1 MGNVVDYVR
10 REFHGFAELPFGE
23 ARSVATVPI
32 RELLRAEN
40 YDDMFVSNSSDINE
54 YRLAL
59 LRAVCESPRFRA
71 LRVGEYAERLSEREQ
86 QQFAAMTFDV
96 GCGPV
101 DSLYVAFRGT
111 DGTLVGWK
119 EDFNMA
125 VRCPVPSQESAYRY
139 VNSILDRSE
148 GFLSSG
154 DSPAV
159 MLGGHSKG
167 GNMAVYAAMRI
178 AHDDIE
184 VAGERARR
192 LGLLPSLGGPVR
204 GRNRR
209 ISRIFSHDG
218 PGLPKSTVRGQAY
231 RAIESRIRKTVP
243 ESSVVGMLLQSN
255 APVRIVKADAIGIM
269 QHMGNS
275 WQVAENG
282 DFEQVDELTAGAQ
295 LIKRTLDGWLDT
307 VSQEQR
313 ERAIDQIYGIFAA
326 AEYGNIADLVEH
338 WTDSRS
344 GDARTHQGGDQ
355 GDSGQ
360 RGEGGARGLKRVP
373 RRGYGRMQRLV
384 GMVAEPHFGRF
395 MCHDPR
401 KGVKNGIVTH
411 KCRASDTRVPH
422 K

>member
-10 REFHGFAELPFGE
+10 REFHGFAELPFGDVDSLVLAELSYMRLSGLVPAFGE

-32 RELLRAEN
+32 RELLRAES

-59 LRAVCESPRFRA
+59 
-71 LRVGEYAERLSEREQ
+71 
-86 QQFAAMTFDV
+86 
-96 GCGPV
+96 
-101 DSLYVAFRGT
+101 YVAFRGT

-119 EDFNMA
+119 EDVNMA

-218 PGLPKSTVRGQAY
+218 PGLPKSTVRGQSY

-326 AEYGNIADLVEH
+326 AGYGNIADLVEH
-338 WTDSRS
+338 WTDSLPKIVEA
-344 GDARTHQGGDQ
+344 ARNTD
-355 GDSGQ
+355 
-360 RGEGGARGLKRVP
+360 RETRGL
-373 RRGYGRMQRLV
+373 
-384 GMVAEPHFGRF
+384 
-395 MCHDPR
+395 
-401 KGVKNGIVTH
+401 I
-411 KCRASDTRVPH
+411 RAVIKAIPVSAAKAVREG
-422 K
+422 

>member
-1 MGNVVDYVR
+1 
-10 REFHGFAELPFGE
+10 
-23 ARSVATVPI
+23 
-32 RELLRAEN
+32 
-40 YDDMFVSNSSDINE
+40 
-54 YRLAL
+54 
-59 LRAVCESPRFRA
+59 
-71 LRVGEYAERLSEREQ
+71 
-86 QQFAAMTFDV
+86 
-96 GCGPV
+96 
-101 DSLYVAFRGT
+101 
-111 DGTLVGWK
+111 
-119 EDFNMA
+119 MA

-218 PGLPKSTVRGQAY
+218 PGLPKSTVRGQSY

-307 VSQEQR
+307 VSQSSASAPSTR
-313 ERAIDQIYGIFAA
+313 STGSSRRRDTAISPIWWSIGRIRCRRLWRRRAIPIGRR
-326 AEYGNIADLVEH
+326 AD
-338 WTDSRS
+338 SS
-344 GDARTHQGGDQ
+344 GR
-355 GDSGQ
+355 
-360 RGEGGARGLKRVP
+360 
-373 RRGYGRMQRLV
+373 
-384 GMVAEPHFGRF
+384 
-395 MCHDPR
+395 
-401 KGVKNGIVTH
+401 
-411 KCRASDTRVPH
+411 
-422 K
+422 

>member
-1 MGNVVDYVR
+1 MEG
-10 REFHGFAELPFGE
+10 GFQYGGALPG
-23 ARSVATVPI
+23 AVPGI
-32 RELLRAEN
+32 R
-40 YDDMFVSNSSDINE
+40 VS
-54 YRLAL
+54 
-59 LRAVCESPRFRA
+59 VCELDSGQ
-71 LRVGEYAERLSEREQ
+71 VG
-86 QQFAAMTFDV
+86 
-96 GCGPV
+96 
-101 DSLYVAFRGT
+101 
-111 DGTLVGWK
+111 
-119 EDFNMA
+119 
-125 VRCPVPSQESAYRY
+125 
-139 VNSILDRSE
+139 
-148 GFLSSG
+148 
-154 DSPAV
+154 
-159 MLGGHSKG
+159 
-167 GNMAVYAAMRI
+167 I

-326 AEYGNIADLVEH
+326 AGYGNIADLVEH
-338 WTDSRS
+338 WTDSLPKIVEA
-344 GDARTHQGGDQ
+344 ARNTD
-355 GDSGQ
+355 
-360 RGEGGARGLKRVP
+360 RETRGL
-373 RRGYGRMQRLV
+373 
-384 GMVAEPHFGRF
+384 
-395 MCHDPR
+395 
-401 KGVKNGIVTH
+401 I
-411 KCRASDTRVPH
+411 RAVIKAIPVSAAKAVREG
-422 K
+422 

>member
-1 MGNVVDYVR
+1 MGNIVDYVR
-10 REFHGFAELPFGE
+10 REFRGFAELPFGDVDSLVLSELSYMRLSGLVPAFGE
-23 ARSVATVPI
+23 ARSVATLPI
-32 RELLRAEN
+32 RELLRAES
-40 YDDMFVSNSSDINE
+40 YADMFVSNSFDMNE

-96 GCGPV
+96 GCGPA

-139 VNSILDRSE
+139 ANSILDRSE

-154 DSPAV
+154 DSPEV

-184 VAGERARR
+184 AAGERARR
-192 LGLLPSLGGPVR
+192 LGLLPSLGVPVR
-204 GRNRR
+204 GRNGR

-218 PGLPKSTVRGQAY
+218 PGLPASAVRGQAY
-231 RAIESRIRKTVP
+231 RAVESRIRKTVP

-255 APVRIVKADAIGIM
+255 ATARIVKADAIGIM

-282 DFEQVDELTAGAQ
+282 DFEQLDELAGAQ
-295 LIKRTLDGWLDT
+295 LVKRTIDGWLDT

-326 AEYGNIADLVEH
+326 AGYGNIADLVEH
-338 WTDSRS
+338 WTDSLPKIVEA
-344 GDARTHQGGDQ
+344 ARNTDRETRELIKAVVKAIPA
-355 GDSGQ
+355 SAAKAV
-360 RGEGGARGLKRVP
+360 REG
-373 RRGYGRMQRLV
+373 
-384 GMVAEPHFGRF
+384 
-395 MCHDPR
+395 
-401 KGVKNGIVTH
+401 
-411 KCRASDTRVPH
+411 
-422 K
+422 

>member
-1 MGNVVDYVR
+1 M
-10 REFHGFAELPFGE
+10 
-23 ARSVATVPI
+23 
-32 RELLRAEN
+32 
-40 YDDMFVSNSSDINE
+40 NE

-178 AHDDIE
+178 AHEAARIAALIGWAS
-184 VAGERARR
+184 AGSQQTD
-192 LGLLPSLGGPVR
+192 LPHLFP
-204 GRNRR
+204 
-209 ISRIFSHDG
+209 
-218 PGLPKSTVRGQAY
+218 
-231 RAIESRIRKTVP
+231 
-243 ESSVVGMLLQSN
+243 
-255 APVRIVKADAIGIM
+255 
-269 QHMGNS
+269 
-275 WQVAENG
+275 
-282 DFEQVDELTAGAQ
+282 
-295 LIKRTLDGWLDT
+295 
-307 VSQEQR
+307 
-313 ERAIDQIYGIFAA
+313 
-326 AEYGNIADLVEH
+326 
-338 WTDSRS
+338 
-344 GDARTHQGGDQ
+344 
-355 GDSGQ
+355 
-360 RGEGGARGLKRVP
+360 
-373 RRGYGRMQRLV
+373 
-384 GMVAEPHFGRF
+384 
-395 MCHDPR
+395 
-401 KGVKNGIVTH
+401 
-411 KCRASDTRVPH
+411 
-422 K
+422 

>member
-10 REFHGFAELPFGE
+10 REFHGFAELPFGDVDSLVLAELSYMRLSGLVPAFGE

-32 RELLRAEN
+32 RELLRAES
-40 YDDMFVSNSSDINE
+40 YDDMFVSNSSDMNE

-209 ISRIFSHDG
+209 ISRAFRNRRCAVRR
-218 PGLPKSTVRGQAY
+218 TV
-231 RAIESRIRKTVP
+231 
-243 ESSVVGMLLQSN
+243 QSN
-255 APVRIVKADAIGIM
+255 RVSAKPCPNRP
-269 QHMGNS
+269 S
-275 WQVAENG
+275 WACCCNRMRQCASSKRMPSASCSIWE
-282 DFEQVDELTAGAQ
+282 TAG
-295 LIKRTLDGWLDT
+295 KWRKM
-307 VSQEQR
+307 
-313 ERAIDQIYGIFAA
+313 AIS
-326 AEYGNIADLVEH
+326 NR
-338 WTDSRS
+338 WTS
-344 GDARTHQGGDQ
+344 
-355 GDSGQ
+355 
-360 RGEGGARGLKRVP
+360 
-373 RRGYGRMQRLV
+373 
-384 GMVAEPHFGRF
+384 
-395 MCHDPR
+395 
-401 KGVKNGIVTH
+401 
-411 KCRASDTRVPH
+411 
-422 K
+422 

>member
-10 REFHGFAELPFGE
+10 REFHGFAELPFGDVDSLVLAELSYMRLSGLVPAFGE

-32 RELLRAEN
+32 RELLRAES

-154 DSPAV
+154 DSPRSCSAGIRKAAIWPCMRPCV
-159 MLGGHSKG
+159 SRTMTSKWLASARGGSDCCPHWVG
-167 GNMAVYAAMRI
+167 QCG
-178 AHDDIE
+178 
-184 VAGERARR
+184 VATDGSPASFPMTGRAF
-192 LGLLPSLGGPVR
+192 
-204 GRNRR
+204 RNRR
-209 ISRIFSHDG
+209 CAVRR
-218 PGLPKSTVRGQAY
+218 TV
-231 RAIESRIRKTVP
+231 
-243 ESSVVGMLLQSN
+243 QSN
-255 APVRIVKADAIGIM
+255 RVSAKPCPNRPSWACCCTSAVRIVKADAHRHHAAYGK
-269 QHMGNS
+269 
-275 WQVAENG
+275 
-282 DFEQVDELTAGAQ
+282 Q
-295 LIKRTLDGWLDT
+295 LASGGKWRFRT
-307 VSQEQR
+307 R
-313 ERAIDQIYGIFAA
+313 
-326 AEYGNIADLVEH
+326 
-338 WTDSRS
+338 WTS
-344 GDARTHQGGDQ
+344 
-355 GDSGQ
+355 
-360 RGEGGARGLKRVP
+360 
-373 RRGYGRMQRLV
+373 
-384 GMVAEPHFGRF
+384 
-395 MCHDPR
+395 
-401 KGVKNGIVTH
+401 
-411 KCRASDTRVPH
+411 
-422 K
+422 